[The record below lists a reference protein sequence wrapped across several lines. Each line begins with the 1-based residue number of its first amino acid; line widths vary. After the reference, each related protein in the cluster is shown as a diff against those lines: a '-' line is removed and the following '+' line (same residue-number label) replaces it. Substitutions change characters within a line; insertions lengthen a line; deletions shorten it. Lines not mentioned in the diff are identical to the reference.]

1 LSKFTRRLQKIGS
14 SILVSLPKQRVD
26 DHNLVKSS
34 QVQIETLENS
44 LSITAGEGKKLSK
57 EIEIEY
63 PLSGEENI
71 AANITGAYLLGYD
84 IIRINGKSTISVK
97 DREVIR
103 ESMRRLVGME
113 ILDEDA
119 SNITGQFLLDET
131 SLNPKTIFKRMS
143 SIALGMFDE
152 TLSTL
157 TTGDSTNLQTI
168 PNRDDEINRQ
178 YFLLVRFIRSTMV
191 DRRLAGI
198 FNLENIDILDYRIA
212 GNILETAGDTIVDL
226 SKSITDTSLSGTDQ
240 KKIYEIAKDIENI
253 LDSAKKGLDLV
264 IIEVKDWK
272 IIPLEN
278 IIAKLHKIH
287 TKIFSIARNAKEAR
301 KMFSILD
308 VGVDGVI
315 FNTGSMNEVRQA
327 LVYLGSKSFELSS
340 AKIIEIQEV
349 GDGER
354 VCVDTASMLNRGEGM
369 LIGSRANFLFL
380 VHNESVGSSFTSPR
394 PFRVNA
400 GAVHCYT
407 LAPDGTTK
415 YLSELETGVEILV
428 LDSKGKARRAVIG
441 RC

>member
-14 SILVSLPKQRVD
+14 SILVSLPKQWVD

-131 SLNPKTIFKRMS
+131 SLTPKTIIKRKS

-178 YFLLVRFIRSTMV
+178 NFLLVRFIRSTMV

-212 GNILETAGDTIVDL
+212 GNILETAGDTFVDL
-226 SKSITDTSLSGTDQ
+226 S
-240 KKIYEIAKDIENI
+240 
-253 LDSAKKGLDLV
+253 
-264 IIEVKDWK
+264 
-272 IIPLEN
+272 
-278 IIAKLHKIH
+278 
-287 TKIFSIARNAKEAR
+287 
-301 KMFSILD
+301 
-308 VGVDGVI
+308 
-315 FNTGSMNEVRQA
+315 
-327 LVYLGSKSFELSS
+327 
-340 AKIIEIQEV
+340 
-349 GDGER
+349 
-354 VCVDTASMLNRGEGM
+354 
-369 LIGSRANFLFL
+369 
-380 VHNESVGSSFTSPR
+380 
-394 PFRVNA
+394 
-400 GAVHCYT
+400 
-407 LAPDGTTK
+407 
-415 YLSELETGVEILV
+415 
-428 LDSKGKARRAVIG
+428 
-441 RC
+441 